1 MSCPQDVA
9 SEWTPAYF
17 HPICPESYTSIIVAA
32 SPATAPCYF
41 MLGQPSFHLIT
52 ADFLGRLLAVQIKF
66 SGLGR
71 GETIFSGLYIIRPDA
86 GGCPHPGGRRHLL
99 VVDGDLLT
107 RGFLSASRA
116 HCLLEMGRWLHSSLG
131 VVVVKGVRGGGGGGG
146 GKGGGGKG
154 GGGLISGADRRYNLN
169 LWMMC
174 SFNVDSV
181 S

>member
-1 MSCPQDVA
+1 MA
-9 SEWTPAYF
+9 SERTPAYF
-17 HPICPESYTSIIVAA
+17 HPICPESYTSIIVDA

-107 RGFLSASRA
+107 RGFFVGVPRPLPTGDGEMAA
-116 HCLLEMGRWLHSSLG
+116 LLLG
-131 VVVVKGVRGGGGGGG
+131 VVVVKGVRGAGGGRGEGGRGG
-146 GKGGGGKG
+146 GKGGRGG
-154 GGGLISGADRRYNLN
+154 
-169 LWMMC
+169 
-174 SFNVDSV
+174 
-181 S
+181 